1 MHPKTRR
8 LYRTVD
14 EELAAVSPSPKG
26 TSSSSRAPSRSD
38 KRLQLVPIAIIDRS
52 ALFRAGLVHIL
63 AGSRFRVKANCS
75 SLSDLSE
82 GAFSNKPC
90 VVLVSL
96 DTEGV
101 EALPRITSL
110 TDQGVCVIVLS
121 EQFRAGE
128 LLAAIKAGAHGYLL
142 KNEIS
147 PDVLLKSLELA
158 LLGVVIIPRGLT
170 ILHPVE
176 ELDSVPAI
184 RAPETISAPETVS
197 NGGQPQPAVD
207 AAPMDDV
214 SRLSNRELMVLKQL
228 TQGASNK
235 HIARD
240 LNIAEAT
247 VKVHI
252 KNLLRK
258 IGVTNR
264 TQAAMWAMGRDQLKW
279 PQLEQAARLAGPE
292 GSDKTSAGR
301 DQISAGEFYAEI
313 DFRGGFADCGA
324 APSNQRAGAI
334 Y

>member
-1 MHPKTRR
+1 
-8 LYRTVD
+8 
-14 EELAAVSPSPKG
+14 
-26 TSSSSRAPSRSD
+26 
-38 KRLQLVPIAIIDRS
+38 
-52 ALFRAGLVHIL
+52 
-63 AGSRFRVKANCS
+63 
-75 SLSDLSE
+75 
-82 GAFSNKPC
+82 

-96 DTEGV
+96 DTERV
-101 EALPRITSL
+101 EALPRVTSL

-121 EQFRAGE
+121 EQFCAGE

-170 ILHPVE
+170 ILLPEE
-176 ELDSVPAI
+176 ELGSVSAI

-197 NGGQPQPAVD
+197 NGGQSQPAID
-207 AAPMDDV
+207 AGPTDDV
-214 SRLSNRELMVLKQL
+214 SRLTNRELMTLKQL

-235 HIARD
+235 HIARE

-279 PQLEQAARLAGPE
+279 PKLEQAVRLAGPE
-292 GSDKTSAGR
+292 GSDKISAGR
-301 DQISAGEFYAEI
+301 DQISAGQVHAEI

-324 APSNQRAGAI
+324 V
-334 Y
+334 